1 MIRRLAFVLAL
12 LLGSVDARAGEKVDL
27 ALVLAVDVSGSI
39 DVEEFLLQRHGYAAA
54 FRDPRLIA
62 AIVGGRERKIAV
74 TLLEWAGASAQAQV
88 VPWTLVDGRESAR
101 ALADQIETSPRRIFG
116 GRSTSIS
123 GAIDASVRLIEAA
136 DYDTDRRVIDVSGD
150 GHNNAGRPAGFAR
163 DAAVLKGIVINGLAI
178 LTDDGILDVHYQDH
192 VIGGP
197 GAFVLGIE
205 TFAEFKNAILAK
217 LIREVAD
224 LSGDLAPTPKQL
236 ATSQPLDRMSDE
248 D

>member
-1 MIRRLAFVLAL
+1 MVARLALIFIL
-12 LLGSVDARAGEKVDL
+12 LLGCAGARAEEKVDL
-27 ALVLAVDVSGSI
+27 VLVLAVDVSGSI
-39 DVEEFLLQRHGYAAA
+39 DVDEFLLQRQGYGAA

-62 AIVGGRERKIAV
+62 AIVGGRTRRIAV
-74 TLLEWAGASAQAQV
+74 TLMEWAGASAQAQV
-88 VPWTLVDGRESAR
+88 IPWTVVDDRDSSR
-101 ALADQIETSPRRIFG
+101 ALADKIERSSRQVFG

-123 GAIDASVRLIEAA
+123 GAIDAGVRLIESSGYEA
-136 DYDTDRRVIDVSGD
+136 DRRVIDVSGD

-178 LTDDGILDVHYQDH
+178 LTDDGILDVHYRDH

-197 GAFVLGIE
+197 GAFVLGVE

-224 LSGDLAPTPKQL
+224 LPEDMAPTPKQL
-236 ATSQPLDRMSDE
+236 AATSASDLR
-248 D
+248 